1 MLNSIDEIVQR
12 VRDMDHYGQERVLS
26 VWAPIMAATLTS
38 TPYSENV
45 GSLHFLVRFV
55 IIRILLNVRRSSF
68 EHGNIFVSSD
78 ANARLHD
85 SDHRPRANPSTVTVM
100 VLATEFEQLAMPLA
114 GSLYATAYRLT
125 GNATRAEDLVQETY
139 VKAWQRFQQ
148 FQAGTN
154 FKAWIFRILIL
165 TSRNENRTQRKQPV
179 QLSEE
184 SVRQI
189 EKVESNELPR
199 RADDSINYD
208 AFLDD
213 DFKRALDRLDAEHRS
228 VLMLVTLGEL
238 SYQEC
243 ADTLEL
249 PIGTVM
255 SRLYRARKQ
264 MQVELHDYALERGLL
279 RSGSTREV
287 R

>member
-85 SDHRPRANPSTVTVM
+85 SDHRPRANPSTDTVNTP
-100 VLATEFEQLAMPLA
+100 AAEFERLAMPLA
-114 GSLYATAYRLT
+114 GTLYATAYRLT
-125 GNATRAEDLVQETY
+125 GNATRAEDLVQEAY
-139 VKAWQRFQQ
+139 VTAWQRFQQ
-148 FQAGTN
+148 FQSGTN

-179 QLSEE
+179 QLSDE

-189 EKVESNELPR
+189 ENVECHALPR
-199 RADDSINYD
+199 RADDSIDYD

-213 DFKRALDRLDAEHRS
+213 DFKRALDHLDADHRS
-228 VLMLVTLGEL
+228 VLMMITLGEL

-264 MQVELHDYALERGLL
+264 LQVELHDYAIERGLV
-279 RSGSTREV
+279 RSGSNREA